1 MSSQPHF
8 GLIIIIIWVVL
19 PLTWVS
25 AFGTFI
31 KGETQQK
38 SNRFF
43 RFDEQ
48 SNSWV
53 LVDLP
58 YDLVTCVN
66 GNCKVV
72 GSIREAPESRAG
84 VRNHAKEKTQGVQ
97 KKDSCRKVLP
107 LRKRVS
113 LTKMSE
119 TSIWITAES
128 GSIYERFWNGVQ
140 WVIAP
145 HDLPSSAPAVSVF
158 KVNQTILALSEA
170 GFLYQVAKQ
179 RKHNKTPSNQPT
191 MTTPPEKRICD
202 SETMDAEN
210 LRFKVNSTKET
221 QIEDQETTNE
231 A

>member
-1 MSSQPHF
+1 MSSQPH
-8 GLIIIIIWVVL
+8 LALINIIIIIWVVL
-19 PLTWVS
+19 PLNWVS
-25 AFGTFI
+25 AVGSVI
-31 KGETQQK
+31 RGEIPQK

-72 GSIREAPESRAG
+72 GSIRRAPESTAG
-84 VRNHAKEKTQGVQ
+84 VRNDAKEQTQGVQ
-97 KKDSCRKVLP
+97 KKDSCRKLLP

-140 WVIAP
+140 WVTAP
-145 HDLPSSAPAVSVF
+145 HDLPSSAGPAVSVF
-158 KVNQTILALSEA
+158 TVNQTILALSEA
-170 GFLYQVAKQ
+170 GFLYQVRAIILGNITEFQMKQ
-179 RKHNKTPSNQPT
+179 TNKR
-191 MTTPPEKRICD
+191 RIY
-202 SETMDAEN
+202 SV
-210 LRFKVNSTKET
+210 FPF
-221 QIEDQETTNE
+221 
-231 A
+231 